1 MIKLMKS
8 RNNMHYNLDQI
19 NNIPDDQIQFVI
31 NDQLFLETLL
41 MELRGKSISFSS
53 YKKKAA
59 DKKEKE
65 LISNIECLESN
76 LTDTNLNEID
86 NLKEELYRIR
96 KNKMEGVLVRAR
108 AKIIEDDEKPTNFF
122 CNLEKYNYTSKVV
135 SKLETNDGKIITDQF
150 DILNETKRFYEDLYA
165 SKDSQLKDI
174 DLFKLFRNTDIKR
187 LNKDESDSL
196 EGPITYREASLIL
209 KAMSNNRSPGSD
221 GFTAEFFK
229 MFWKKMGHFVVRSI
243 NYGFSKGEL
252 SITQREGII
261 TCIPKDNKPHHF
273 VKNFRP
279 ISLLNCSY
287 KIASGVIAARIK
299 STLHKLIHSDQT
311 GFIAGRYIGENTRL
325 IYDIMQ
331 FTEENN
337 IPGLLL
343 SVDFEKAFDS
353 VSWPFIYKV
362 MEFFG
367 FGNSIISWIK
377 TFNNN
382 VKLSVNQCGNLSSFF
397 NIGRGCR
404 QGDPVSTFLFTL
416 CAEILG
422 IMIRNNINISGIIIN
437 DKEHKL
443 SQYADDTLFLLDGTS
458 KSLNATLDV
467 L

>member
-1 MIKLMKS
+1 M
-8 RNNMHYNLDQI
+8 
-19 NNIPDDQIQFVI
+19 
-31 NDQLFLETLL
+31 
-41 MELRGKSISFSS
+41 
-53 YKKKAA
+53 
-59 DKKEKE
+59 
-65 LISNIECLESN
+65 
-76 LTDTNLNEID
+76 TDTNLNEIE

-108 AKIIEDDEKPTNFF
+108 AKIIEDDEKSTNFF
-122 CNLEKYNYTSKVV
+122 FNLEKYNYTSKIV

-165 SKDSQLKDI
+165 SKDSQLIDI
-174 DLFKLFRNTDIKR
+174 GLFGLFRNNDIKR

-196 EGPITYREASLIL
+196 EGRITYREASLIL

-229 MFWKKMGHFVVRSI
+229 IFWKKIGHFVVRSI
-243 NYGFSKGEL
+243 NYVFSKGEL

-261 TCIPKDNKPHHF
+261 TCIPKDNKPRHF

-279 ISLLNCSY
+279 ISLLNCVY

-311 GFIAGRYIGENTRL
+311 GFIVGRYIGENTIL

-331 FTEENN
+331 YTEENN

-343 SVDFEKAFDS
+343 YVDFENAFDS
-353 VSWPFIYKV
+353 VSWPFIHKV

-377 TFNNN
+377 TSNKN

-397 NIGRGCR
+397 QYWSWLWQGRSS
-404 QGDPVSTFLFTL
+404 VNFSIYSL
-416 CAEILG
+416 C
-422 IMIRNNINISGIIIN
+422 
-437 DKEHKL
+437 
-443 SQYADDTLFLLDGTS
+443 
-458 KSLNATLDV
+458 
-467 L
+467 